1 MLGTQDPENLIII
14 APDDMDIVGKLLLL
28 TLIYFLKW
36 SFSTSSI
43 RELSCTENDL
53 SDSFS
58 IVRRMRVV
66 GTIPDALERS

>member
-28 TLIYFLKW
+28 TLIYFLNW
-36 SFSTSSI
+36 PFSTSSI

-58 IVRRMRVV
+58 IV
-66 GTIPDALERS
+66 